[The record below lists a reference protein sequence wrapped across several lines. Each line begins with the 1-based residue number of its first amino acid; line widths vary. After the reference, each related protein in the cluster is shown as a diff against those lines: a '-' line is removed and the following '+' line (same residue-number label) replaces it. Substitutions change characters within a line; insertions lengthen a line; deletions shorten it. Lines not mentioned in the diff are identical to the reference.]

1 VDDYFPNGTQIRAV
15 DFSGLEVIFSTDKSQ
30 WPQVELDHKVRAP
43 LGNSGVGIRT
53 KLNIKCCLEGGRKSK
68 STSKEG
74 DQPAKTVKRGPT
86 KCKRCG
92 ELGHR
97 QTSYKCSLN
106 GTKKRKRKPRA
117 RRYAGANEP
126 FNDVAT
132 DVSPNESRY

>member
-106 GTKKRKRKPRA
+106 GTKKEKKA
-117 RRYAGANEP
+117 
-126 FNDVAT
+126 
-132 DVSPNESRY
+132 